1 MDYKQEW
8 EIGDD
13 FQSFETVQDMQNRLR
28 DRLSKRDEAAQKIQ
42 NFAKGDTYRRKLT
55 HKKIKNRV
63 ENRAASKIQSKVRG
77 NIKDRIDR
85 GDPIRSVPYRNT
97 NWKSMENKELPW
109 NVEKRILKT
118 LLNAENIDDT
128 TDEINDLEHDFEDNL
143 RELKELETIQETYG
157 MDKGHLE
164 SNKKQLIE
172 ENKDLAL
179 KLQALE
185 KDVKSMKQLDMFKCN
200 SIKDLILMDPYLAR
214 DEGIAELIKPCKE
227 DDLSIYIN
235 TFYALPWNLM
245 IPSRDES
252 IYTKIEEFPST
263 VFTNYGKSMLRYTLE
278 QLGLMDERINH
289 NNQHDSENEVR
300 HTHNR
305 DDYRWRNRPGPGPT
319 EIRGAFT
326 RFELLANYYKWSDY
340 NRYVDLYHL
349 KYIPY
354 YDVNEPPQKYPR
366 LPANRG
372 NGRQELI
379 QTLDLFEE
387 NVKSKKI
394 VQGFAIP
401 DPDIYGPFL
410 SRIPP
415 IGDHPEI
422 PEGKTITSREG
433 WKRDMIMKKTGM
445 YYPYS
450 DNEENLDLIIKNMK
464 IYFIKALMGMDDME
478 KFVENIRIKIRSL
491 ESTLPM
497 SVEEMDKWVIN
508 HYKKPTEGKDPY
520 ADVIKNLKKIKEYKY
535 IIGDRNPDLTNF
547 PTFARQQT
555 TSQKIGKIE

>member
-28 DRLSKRDEAAQKIQ
+28 DRLSKRGEAAQKIQ
-42 NFAKGDTYRRKLT
+42 NFAKGDTYRKKLT
-55 HKKIKNRV
+55 HKKIK
-63 ENRAASKIQSKVRG
+63 NRAASKIQSKVRG

-157 MDKGHLE
+157 MDKEHLA

-200 SIKDLILMDPYLAR
+200 SIKDLILMDPYLTR

-252 IYTKIEEFPST
+252 IYTKIEEFPSN

-289 NNQHDSENEVR
+289 NNQHDSENEVG

-305 DDYRWRNRPGPGPT
+305 DDSWWHQKQRNAGPGPT

-349 KYIPY
+349 KYIQY

-387 NVKSKKI
+387 NIRSKKI
-394 VQGFAIP
+394 VEGFAIP

-422 PEGKTITSREG
+422 AEGKTITSREG

-478 KFVENIRIKIRSL
+478 KFVENIRIKIRAL

-535 IIGDRNPDLTNF
+535 IIGDRNPDLT
-547 PTFARQQT
+547 TFRP
-555 TSQKIGKIE
+555 SLDNKPLLKK